1 MKSFSSELFLC
12 HVTSTMVNRYSQGD
26 IVFHCSSFE
35 NVYVLVCVCE
45 CAALEP
51 KIDCACD
58 V

>member
-1 MKSFSSELFLC
+1 M
-12 HVTSTMVNRYSQGD
+12 NRYSQGD

-45 CAALEP
+45 CVALEP